1 MKTNIRILSFVLAL
15 VICLSSAVIAVSAED
30 NTVQPNQ
37 MYKDIVFK
45 ALGWDA
51 SSDEYL
57 YNFIMAYNAD
67 GATMDEGVT
76 PDYIVAFASVN
87 EFSTAEKYRI
97 VGDYKFYS
105 PNIYSPYDIGYMIY
119 STKEEKCYS
128 FVEAYRLELP
138 YIESVFERLGTRVS
152 IYSKTFEE
160 YLKPYVVDMDF
171 FEDWYFHENWYF
183 YDELY
188 YYDNSTGGTIEF
200 PEATPDYV
208 LAKANTYFAS
218 PLLFYDVFGE
228 YIIHGSCGDP
238 YCASYYIYLPESD
251 KIYTLREAF
260 DENTDGIEKVFTDY
274 KLGNLMGDADGDRK
288 LTIKD
293 ATCIQ
298 KCLANFEGFK
308 LKDEI
313 RGHNLSVAD
322 DGTPDP
328 YVCYIED
335 FNNDDQVNIK
345 DATAIQ
351 KRLAKIDI

>member
-1 MKTNIRILSFVLAL
+1 MKTYRKILCVILAL
-15 VICLSSAVIAVSAED
+15 LVCLSIAIFAASAEESVD
-30 NTVQPNQ
+30 YE
-37 MYKDIVFK
+37 MLYKEKIYECLGDKVSMHHNFSCEYAYNDDGSIPQNEEAPDYLLCWISSNV
-45 ALGWDA
+45 ALKDPVYYVIGDYYFRN
-51 SSDEYL
+51 DYL
-57 YNFIMAYNAD
+57 YIPFGIPYFIY
-67 GATMDEGVT
+67 
-76 PDYIVAFASVN
+76 SVN
-87 EFSTAEKYRI
+87 E
-97 VGDYKFYS
+97 
-105 PNIYSPYDIGYMIY
+105 N
-119 STKEEKCYS
+119 KCYS
-128 FVEAYRLELP
+128 LEEAWETKLP
-138 YIESVFERLGTRVS
+138 NIENVLAMIGKKGNLYIEA
-152 IYSKTFEE
+152 FEE
-160 YLKPYVVDMDF
+160 YLKPYVSDIDL
-171 FEDWYFHENWYF
+171 ELNEQWYF

-188 YYDNSTGGTIEF
+188 YYESTTGGTIEI

-208 LAKANTYFAS
+208 LAKAGTYFAS

-251 KIYTLREAF
+251 KIYTLRDAF
-260 DENTDGIEKVFTDY
+260 DANINGIEKVFTDY
-274 KLGNLMGDADGDRK
+274 KLGDLMGDADGDRK

-293 ATCIQ
+293 ATYIQ